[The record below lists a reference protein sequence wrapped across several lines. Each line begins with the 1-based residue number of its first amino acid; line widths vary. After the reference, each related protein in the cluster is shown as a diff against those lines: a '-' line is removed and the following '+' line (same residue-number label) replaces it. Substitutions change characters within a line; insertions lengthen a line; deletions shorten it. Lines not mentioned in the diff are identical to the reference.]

1 MIKTIPKIHQHI
13 YLELF
18 WTVFAYK
25 LCLICA
31 YFSPDSDR
39 VTFSLE
45 RAILNI
51 LMMDLFLANM
61 QLLILQDVNWWTGVV
76 WITCDVFISC
86 VDSHSDGTHSL
97 QRIHWWASDVM
108 LDFNKTVPM
117 KKNSSTSWMPWG
129 WVNSQRTFCSA
140 YIHFGGELLL
150 QCIKFP

>member
-25 LCLICA
+25 QCLICA

-61 QLLILQDVNWWTGVV
+61 QLLILQDVNWWTGLV

-97 QRIHWWASDVM
+97 QRIHWWASDVI

-140 YIHFGGELLL
+140 HNNFGGELLL
-150 QCIKFP
+150 QCFKFP